1 MVTHIWCRSTGSQES
16 TAACSPAPENQSP
29 ASIEKLFHR
38 EHFAT
43 ARRTQAETNEFRK
56 ASNVTVR
63 GQAVPTPILGLYEAN
78 FSECVTEAAYA
89 LNYCTLTALQSQCWP
104 VALHGRDHLT
114 IAHTRAPANEQA
126 YLLPAIVHALHQPVR
141 STGHGPVVLVLV
153 PTREVAEKIQRLV
166 SDLEKCTDVRI
177 VCLCSGDWK
186 ERQLERLKEASYG
199 MWIMTPSHLLS
210 FLEEGKV
217 NISSCTLLVLDEA
230 DRMMAMGF
238 EKTLRSISAPVRP
251 DRQTLIFVNSRSRE
265 IGDLSECLLN
275 DYLQVSIGHCKLVEN
290 QRVEQ
295 IVIICE
301 ESSEM

>member
-1 MVTHIWCRSTGSQES
+1 MNGPNGVNGLSAHSVWLHTFGVAPPVPKSQLR
-16 TAACSPAPENQSP
+16 PVRPPENQSP

-126 YLLPAIVHALHQPVR
+126 YLLPAIVHACTNQ
-141 STGHGPVVLVLV
+141 
-153 PTREVAEKIQRLV
+153 
-166 SDLEKCTDVRI
+166 SDQLATAP
-177 VCLCSGDWK
+177 LC
-186 ERQLERLKEASYG
+186 
-199 MWIMTPSHLLS
+199 
-210 FLEEGKV
+210 
-217 NISSCTLLVLDEA
+217 
-230 DRMMAMGF
+230 
-238 EKTLRSISAPVRP
+238 
-251 DRQTLIFVNSRSRE
+251 
-265 IGDLSECLLN
+265 
-275 DYLQVSIGHCKLVEN
+275 
-290 QRVEQ
+290 
-295 IVIICE
+295 
-301 ESSEM
+301 